1 MKLATLKD
9 GTRDGCLAVV
19 SRDLKLAQKADHIAP
34 TLQAA
39 LDDWDYCSPQLEQ
52 LANEL
57 NAGGTPRSFDLE
69 PSQLMAPLPRAHQFA
84 DGSAF
89 LIHAELI
96 RAARKQDLPDWWKKE
111 PLMYQGCSDPIIGPS
126 DDVVV
131 ASEDY
136 GIDLE
141 LEIAVITGD
150 VPMGIERD
158 KAGQHIRLFA
168 LLNDV
173 SLRNLAPAELAKGF
187 GLFQSKPPS
196 SLSPVAVT
204 PDELGEAWDG
214 RRVHLPACAWVN
226 GELLGRPDAGKD
238 MQFDFPR
245 LIAHAAKTRPLPAG
259 TLIGSGTVSNRDR
272 STGAGCLIERRAE
285 ELIEHGAAKTPFL
298 TFGDRVRIE
307 MLDPKGRSIFGAI
320 DQRIAQAPVAHR
332 RGAAAEA
339 AEATTGAPVAEAL
352 AEAPAETPAE

>member
-9 GTRDGCLAVV
+9 GTRDGCLIVV
-19 SRDLKLAQKADHIAP
+19 SRNLRVALKADHIAP
-34 TLQAA
+34 TLQSA
-39 LDDWDYCSPQLEQ
+39 LDDWDYACPQLEQ
-52 LANEL
+52 LYNEV
-57 NAGGTPRSFDLE
+57 NAGQSSRIFELDHA
-69 PSQLMAPLPRAHQFA
+69 QLMAPLPRAHQFA

-96 RAARKQDLPDWWKKE
+96 RKARGQDLPDWWKKE
-111 PLMYQGCSDPIIGPS
+111 PLMYQGCSDPLLGPC
-126 DDVVV
+126 DEVVV

-141 LEIAVITGD
+141 MEVAVVTGD

-158 KAGQHIRLFA
+158 KASQHIRLIM
-168 LLNDV
+168 LMNDV
-173 SLRNLAPAELAKGF
+173 SLRNLIPAELGKGF
-187 GLFQSKPPS
+187 GFFQSKPPS

-214 RRVHLPACAWVN
+214 RRVHLPCSAWIN
-226 GELLGRPDAGKD
+226 GTLLGEPDAGKD

-272 STGAGCLIERRAE
+272 SRGAGCIFERRAE
-285 ELIEHGAAKTPFL
+285 EQIETGEATTPFL
-298 TFGDRVRIE
+298 KFGDRVKIE
-307 MLDPKGRSIFGAI
+307 MLDADGKSVFGAI
-320 DQRIAQAPVAHR
+320 DQVIAPLHKNAGPAR
-332 RGAAAEA
+332 PGPESETEA
-339 AEATTGAPVAEAL
+339 ATGTANN
-352 AEAPAETPAE
+352 TPATDAAD